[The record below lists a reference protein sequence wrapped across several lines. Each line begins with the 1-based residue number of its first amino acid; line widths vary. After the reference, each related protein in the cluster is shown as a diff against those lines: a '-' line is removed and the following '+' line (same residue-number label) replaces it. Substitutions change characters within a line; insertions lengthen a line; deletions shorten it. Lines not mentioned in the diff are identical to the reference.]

1 MDFDDVLEAIGGLY
15 EAATDAAMLPGLGGR
30 IARLVRAESALLF
43 TARKADAGL
52 LRRISMTE
60 NFDAR
65 SRAAY
70 DAHFHQRNEWFQR
83 GARLPSPVVVMGGEL
98 IDYADFERTEFCND
112 WCKPIGIYHTLGST
126 VPMGGD
132 AMVAMGIHRGPKD
145 DSFTESERGAVR
157 TLLPH
162 LARGLQI
169 ADRLGTAEQRQ
180 ALGDEALFELGIGV
194 VLVDVGQRIVFA
206 NRIADH
212 MIAKSRWLTA
222 SAGRLRAIHPASSE
236 AFEAALNVAGE
247 VSIGASLSAGG
258 VVRLRDPLSNELSVL
273 VTPFRSAALAGGN
286 AAIAVLFSDPDARRT
301 QSPGAIAAAFGLTPA
316 EGALVAAL
324 VNGKPLAVYA
334 SEAGISFHTARA
346 QLRAV
351 FEKTEVTRQPDL
363 VAKVL
368 SNLAISLAGHGSFG
382 RPGARPVDNWAGRP

>member
-162 LARGLQI
+162 LA
-169 ADRLGTAEQRQ
+169 
-180 ALGDEALFELGIGV
+180 DEALFELGIGV